1 MKTTNGKRGGNLV
14 GKPHND
20 KNGKPVGGIK
30 AQVTDAGGKPVE
42 LEGGEVIIN
51 KEASKKHWKE
61 LSRINQSA
69 GNGVPIK
76 APIDPHDEDPSDYG
90 VGGKIIEFNRNH
102 LPNKWILSYAK
113 GIKNNHPEI
122 WKLGGNIYGNTA
134 FENLLRVSERG
145 YWLDTEEWM
154 YKKWQSFLARH
165 QHDFRIAGVVAV
177 LKWGGKVNKGWAYM
191 KDLIEDKIAKKK
203 KMAQGGELIKRADGS
218 YSKRGLWDNIR
229 DNAGSGK
236 KPTKE
241 MLEQEAKIKAKSM
254 RDGGSVKNTNLP
266 KVGSEVRARW
276 NGTMQWSS
284 GIFKGE
290 TENGFEVYDF
300 SIEQPKYI
308 EFYSEISIDP
318 YNGSEIFKS
327 NNFKGRNK
335 KNYHFTKNNE
345 NYADGGSVGFE
356 DKLFTELAEHDA
368 PSFRAGGKVKKS
380 NKGGDCY
387 KAAGDIVID
396 SRFINKN
403 RFNFNGTPY
412 LVHAEVAGQGAIS
425 GIRYG
430 HAWIED
436 DVMVYDYSNGRELQ
450 IPKQIYYAIGN
461 IETSNPK
468 KYRKYT
474 FEQARRKMSESGT
487 YGCWDLDVQFK
498 EGGQLLK
505 GIRAEME
512 HKDTINKFKREGISD
527 KAVAKSIAKDHLKE
541 DSKYYTKLNKM
552 EGKMARGGNLEQHIK
567 TKLSKSFSLP
577 FELAVYVPSTK
588 GADEI
593 ISNTEFKSRIKQVEV
608 FLSNL
613 FGGFSKSDVD
623 GGYMSSEKGLITE
636 DVAKVTAFGQRE
648 NFESKLPK
656 LMEQIS
662 QWCEEWTQESMGF
675 EFEGDLFYVEKG
687 FQYGKGGSIE
697 DENADMVRSQNI
709 AISHHTKE
717 LQTQLK
723 KGKETPAWVVSK
735 VSRASNDLSDV
746 THYLEGKK
754 MADGGNINHQY
765 FVVSAKDGK
774 VVSKGYKTEEKAK
787 QAMYKLY
794 EKTKD
799 FSYTT
804 KKMRAGGNVYSEDYV
819 RWETELAYELSD
831 MLEIGY
837 GDAQGIIEANDG
849 FIKEAYRK
857 GWAYDLTAKEIA
869 EKDADYEDG
878 GNIESE
884 KLIERRK
891 MITKMQD
898 EITKRNRVQIMVT
911 DVEMPK
917 FGEIDFSKP
926 TRNDESRAFI
936 NTFVYNSEMDYVIG
950 GFPHDKLNNI
960 SIVGNSNAISMA
972 KLEMIYADRINRLIE
987 DFKNEIFFNISK
999 TEQLDV
1005 MAMENEIRDEL
1016 DNLYSLY
1023 LGENVFTT
1031 NTNDLADMILEHS
1044 SFNTWKARIEERLD
1058 EYQSS
1063 IEYKG
1068 NVNDT
1073 TNLKM
1078 DISDIEEITYDA
1090 TLEQLLEKLSI
1101 ITEQNEL

>member
-20 KNGKPVGGIK
+20 KSGKPVGGIK

-76 APIDPHDEDPSDYG
+76 APIDPHDEDPSEYE

-113 GIKNNHPEI
+113 SIKNNHPEI

-203 KMAQGGELIKRADGS
+203 KMANGGELIKRADGS

-236 KPTKE
+236 KPTKQ

-254 RDGGSVKNTNLP
+254 ADGGSVKNTNLP

-276 NGTMQWSS
+276 NDSMQWTS

-308 EFYSEISIDP
+308 EFYGEISKDP
-318 YNGSEIFKS
+318 YSGSEIFKS
-327 NNFKGRNK
+327 NKFKERNY
-335 KNYHFTKNNE
+335 KNYHFSKQDN
-345 NYADGGSVGFE
+345 NYADGGSIGFE

-403 RFNFNGTPY
+403 RFDFNGTPY

-436 DVMVYDYSNGRELQ
+436 DVMVYDYSNGRELE

-461 IETSNPK
+461 IKTSNPK

-505 GIRAEME
+505 GIRTEME
-512 HKDTINKFKREGISD
+512 HKGTIDKFKRAGVSD
-527 KAVAKSIAKDHLKE
+527 KEVAKSIAKDHLKE
-541 DSKYYTKLNKM
+541 DSEYYTKLNKM
-552 EGKMARGGNLEQHIK
+552 EGKLARGGNLEQHIK

-613 FGGFSKSDVD
+613 FGGFSKTDVD

-648 NFESKLPK
+648 DFESKIPK

-687 FQYGKGGSIE
+687 FQYRKGGSIA
-697 DENADMVRSQNI
+697 DENSNMVRSQNK
-709 AISHHTKE
+709 AISHHTEE
-717 LQTQLK
+717 LETQLN

-746 THYLEGKK
+746 THYLEGEK
-754 MADGGNINHQY
+754 MADGGNIHTQE
-765 FVVSAKDGK
+765 FI
-774 VVSKGYKTEEKAK
+774 E
-787 QAMYKLY
+787 Y
-794 EKTKD
+794 ETD
-799 FSYTT
+799 
-804 KKMRAGGNVYSEDYV
+804 
-819 RWETELAYELSD
+819 LAYQLSD
-831 MLEIGY
+831 MLDIGY
-837 GDAQGIIEANDG
+837 GDAQGIIEAND
-849 FIKEAYRK
+849 FFVKESFRK
-857 GWAYDLTAKEIA
+857 GRAADLTAKEIVDRETKFA
-869 EKDADYEDG
+869 EG
-878 GNIESE
+878 GNIKSKENQE
-884 KLIERRK
+884 NADRIKK
-891 MITKMQD
+891 MLDKVTTLPNIP
-898 EITKRNRVQIMVT
+898 IMAGKG
-911 DVEMPK
+911 EMPK
-917 FGEIDFSKP
+917 FAAIDFSKP
-926 TRNDESRAFI
+926 IRNDETRVFI
-936 NTFVYNSEMDYVIG
+936 NTSVYKSEMDYVIG
-950 GFPHDKLNNI
+950 GFPHEKLNYI
-960 SIVGNSNAISMA
+960 AVVGNNNPISMA
-972 KLEMIYADRINRLIE
+972 KLEIIYADRIAKLIE
-987 DFKNEIFFNISK
+987 DFKTEVFINISK
-999 TEQLDV
+999 TEDDV
-1005 MAMENEIRDEL
+1005 DRYTMEGDIRDEL
-1016 DNLYSLY
+1016 DNLYKTY

-1031 NTNDLADMILEHS
+1031 NTEELAEMILEHN
-1044 SFNTWKARIEERLD
+1044 SFKTWKDRIEERLF
-1058 EYQSS
+1058 EYQSTLK
-1063 IEYKG
+1063 YTG
-1068 NVNDT
+1068 NVNDMA
-1073 TNLKM
+1073 NLKM
-1078 DISDIEEITYDA
+1078 DISDIEEITYEA
-1090 TLEQLLEKLSI
+1090 TLEQVLEKLSI